1 MDNTDVS
8 VKEVANNIQ
17 ANNFATIEVHNYEGE
32 PILNIKAKRY
42 LSIAE
47 RTQMIDG
54 VVRMCFP
61 ADESGKESY
70 RPYFVNFALAYN
82 AVLFYTDVDLKSMNS
97 EEISALL
104 FSTDII
110 DVLSENLPGSVIDC
124 GDDLY
129 EIFGEA
135 REYIRYKKDL
145 LLQQNKLNDLLVG
158 ASNVL
163 KQIND
168 FLRGTD
174 FNGLMDYLENK
185 VPGLKEEVE
194 KATKEIKENI
204 P

>member
-1 MDNTDVS
+1 MDNKEIS
-8 VKEVANNIQ
+8 IKEVANNIQ
-17 ANNFATIEVHNYEGE
+17 ANNFAAIEVHNYEGK
-32 PILNIKAKRY
+32 PILNIKTKRY

-54 VVRMCFP
+54 IVRMCFP
-61 ADESGKESY
+61 VDESGKESY

-82 AVLFYTDVDLKSMNS
+82 AVRFYTDVDLKSMS
-97 EEISALL
+97 PEEISAFL
-104 FSTDII
+104 FYTDII
-110 DVLSENLPGSVIDC
+110 AVLSDNLPGNAIDC
-124 GDDLY
+124 GDNLY
-129 EIFGEA
+129 EIFREA

-145 LLQQNKLNDLLVG
+145 LLQQNKLNDLLTG
-158 ASNVL
+158 ASDVL

-185 VPGLKEEVE
+185 VPGLKEEIE
-194 KATKEIKENI
+194 KATQEIKENI